1 MIIWIIGLSASGK
14 TTLGKQIYNIWKK
27 EECNTVFVDG
37 DEIRAI
43 FNHDKGEMPY
53 TVEGRRENSSR
64 LCNICAWLDC
74 QDINV
79 VCCVLSIF
87 EESRFWNRQNYSRY
101 FEVYIDTPM
110 ELLEKRDKRKL
121 YKRALNGK
129 VKNVVG
135 VDISFEPPK
144 NPDYIFDNSIDNID
158 FRAVALDILTK
169 AKDK

>member
-1 MIIWIIGLSASGK
+1 
-14 TTLGKQIYNIWKK
+14 
-27 EECNTVFVDG
+27 
-37 DEIRAI
+37 
-43 FNHDKGEMPY
+43 
-53 TVEGRRENSSR
+53 
-64 LCNICAWLDC
+64 
-74 QDINV
+74 
-79 VCCVLSIF
+79 
-87 EESRFWNRQNYSRY
+87 
-101 FEVYIDTPM
+101 M